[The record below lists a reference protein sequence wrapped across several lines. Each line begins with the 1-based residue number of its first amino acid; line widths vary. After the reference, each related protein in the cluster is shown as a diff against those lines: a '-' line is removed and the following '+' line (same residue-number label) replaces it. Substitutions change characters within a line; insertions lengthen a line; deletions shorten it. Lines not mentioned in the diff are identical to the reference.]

1 MSIPKL
7 ITIEAPKTPEQLSE
21 DIVQCYDMLREASA
35 MLQCNQYSAAVE
47 KAKNVCTIATEVMRS
62 DCRVSYLKAKSV
74 LQQAIQL
81 EEHALAQKAGK
92 VLPQRVEF
100 STACPSSAHSFIS
113 AMGGSGSRRVRSL
126 SSSAGFQ
133 LSSGH

>member
-7 ITIEAPKTPEQLSE
+7 ITIEETQTAEQLS
-21 DIVQCYDMLREASA
+21 DSIVQCNA
-35 MLQCNQYSAAVE
+35 MLNQASVMLQANQYSAVVA

-62 DCRVSYLKAKSV
+62 DCRVSYMKAKSV

-81 EEHALAQKAGK
+81 EEHALAKKAGK
-92 VLPQRVEF
+92 VLPKRVEF

-113 AMGGSGSRRVRSL
+113 AMGGSGSRQSRPLTSF
-126 SSSAGFQ
+126 AGFQ
-133 LSSGH
+133 KSGG